1 MTSKILIIIPAR
13 MGSSRFPGKPMHKI
27 NGIPMIEHVY
37 ENVRTNNKNIYSY
50 VATCDKVISDH
61 IISINGDVVLT
72 GDYHER
78 ASDRCAEALIKI
90 EKNLD
95 IKFDIVVMVQ
105 GDEPMVNINMI
116 NESMGPLIIDESIMV
131 SNLMGDIKTLDEF
144 HDTNCIKV
152 VHSVD
157 NFALYFSR
165 QPIPSLIKDKL
176 KDLKKQVCVISFR
189 RNFLLKYTMLE
200 PTNLEIAESVDMM
213 RILEHGFKIKLIP
226 TKHESYAVD
235 SINDIEKVKN
245 YLRKEK

>member
-37 ENVRTNNKNIYSY
+37 ENVRMNNKNIYSY
-50 VATCDKVISDH
+50 VATCDKIISDH
-61 IISINGDVVLT
+61 IISINGNVVLT

-78 ASDRCAEALIKI
+78 ASDRCAEGLIKI
-90 EKNLD
+90 EEDLG

-105 GDEPMVNINMI
+105 GDEPMVNIKMI
-116 NESMGPLIIDESIMV
+116 NESMSPIVIDESIMV
-131 SNLMGDIKTLDEF
+131 TNLMGDIKTLEEF
-144 HDTNCIKV
+144 QDKNCIKV
-152 VHSVD
+152 VHSID
-157 NFALYFSR
+157 NDALYFSR
-165 QPIPSLIKDKL
+165 QPIPSLINNKL

-189 RNFLLKYTMLE
+189 RNFLLEYTKLE
-200 PTNLEIAESVDMM
+200 PTNLETAESVDMM
-213 RILEHGFKIKLIP
+213 RILEHGYKIKLIP

-245 YLRKEK
+245 YLRKKK